1 MGPPSQGRNTI
12 TMRYSRHYNIMYV
25 GPFEGESL
33 MRIFDNIMEWYFLN
47 QSGNLSKAVT
57 NLKEKVI

>member
-33 MRIFDNIMEWYFLN
+33 MRIFDNIMEWYFMN
-47 QSGNLSKAVT
+47 
-57 NLKEKVI
+57 